1 MKNIFRVLVSRE
13 RDRQGRQQQH
23 LQRRRA
29 IARFDLQSGG
39 LLGRGERLK
48 RTMVG
53 LHFPQGRQ
61 SAEIADVTSLSFVRT
76 PRKYRMVCFQY
87 VSKVQ
92 LELRVGIQSCDGD
105 TKATVRCRQETSII

>member
-23 LQRRRA
+23 LQGRRA

-53 LHFPQGRQ
+53 LYFPQGRQ

-76 PRKYRMVCFQY
+76 PRKYRMVCFQ
-87 VSKVQ
+87 
-92 LELRVGIQSCDGD
+92 
-105 TKATVRCRQETSII
+105 